1 MLTGLLELEKNL
13 HGFTYPK
20 AFLKAVELHLT
31 DLDIWYIMDAEQV
44 LLRFEGLRQR
54 YPKRKLIPFARRDDN
69 DDVACF
75 EVDKGNRVFVIHDFA
90 NEGWERRKEFSDF
103 WGWFEAAVH
112 DMIEYQREEEK
123 VL

>member
-54 YPKRKLIPFARRDDN
+54 YPK
-69 DDVACF
+69 
-75 EVDKGNRVFVIHDFA
+75 GNLSRLLA
-90 NEGWERRKEFSDF
+90 GMTMMMSPASK
-103 WGWFEAAVH
+103 
-112 DMIEYQREEEK
+112 
-123 VL
+123 